1 MELYEIVRT
10 EIFEYHGHRCYT
22 ARTMVITATMDKDM
36 AEKMLEIYKHNQGM
50 DESYEIRTLRISDEV
65 VEL

>member
-10 EIFEYHGHRCYT
+10 EIFEYHGNRCYT
-22 ARTMVITATMDKDM
+22 AKNSVITATMDKDM
-36 AEKMLEIYKHNQGM
+36 AEKMLEIYKHNQNGN
-50 DESYEIRTLRISDEV
+50 ESYEIRTLRISDNV